1 MKCISGQM
9 RSTFLLLSTILLQV
23 IGVALSQGGFVEENG
38 EQNGQP
44 SAICNNVSQ
53 SLLEEIRRY
62 KPLVDQIGQI
72 IINGTFKGIAYR
84 NLSEFVDNYGAR
96 LTGSESLEKSIDHVL
111 ETMKFIGLDDAHCE
125 DVTAPKWVRGH
136 ESLTMTIPYKK
147 NIQVLGL
154 LPTVQ
159 TPEEGI
165 TSEIVVVEN
174 YKDLQENK
182 NDLLSRVKGR
192 ILVFNHPFD
201 DAVNAVTY
209 RHRSA
214 IEGAKVGAIATI
226 VRSYTTFSLGTP
238 HTGEMHYEDDIP
250 PIPSAEIT
258 VEDAELLGRLY
269 NKGQKI
275 VLNLILR
282 NQRVGNITTRNTIG
296 DLKGSNIP
304 DEYVLV
310 SGHADSWDVGQGAL
324 DDGYGVILS
333 LLVPNVLKTMN
344 LIPKRTVRSIV
355 WTAEEISKVP
365 LGAQQYLEKHEEEL
379 RNKYSFF
386 LEADSG
392 IFNARGLILN
402 GTVEAQ
408 CIVSEILKLMEP
420 RIIAKTR
427 IVTPFPDLK
436 TDIVP
441 LMRATG
447 VAGALLDTD
456 GEKYFWYHHSNAD
469 TVTALNPDDLDVCL
483 ALMTSLSYVLA
494 DMSVLLPRMQV

>member
-1 MKCISGQM
+1 MKSFCNRIRFIS
-9 RSTFLLLSTILLQV
+9 SFLLSATLF
-23 IGVALSQGGFVEENG
+23 GVANCQGGFQPGNGGENG
-38 EQNGQP
+38 QQ
-44 SAICNNVSQ
+44 SQLCTNVSQ
-53 SLLEEIRRY
+53 SLLEEIKRY
-62 KPLVDQIGQI
+62 QPIVNQIGQLI
-72 IINGTFKGIAYR
+72 LNGTYKGIAYK
-84 NLSEFVDNYGAR
+84 NLSEFVDNFGSR

-111 ETMKFIGLDDAHCE
+111 NTMKFIGLDDAHCE
-125 DVTAPKWVRGH
+125 DVTAPKWVRGY
-136 ESLTMTIPYKK
+136 ESLTMTVPYKK

-165 TSEIVVVEN
+165 TSEIVVVES
-174 YKDLQENK
+174 YRDLQENK
-182 NDLLSRVKGR
+182 NDVLSRVKGK

-226 VRSYTTFSLGTP
+226 VRSYATFSLSTP
-238 HTGEMHYEDDIP
+238 HTGEMHYEDDTP
-250 PIPSAEIT
+250 PIPSAEIAI
-258 VEDAELLGRLY
+258 EDAELLGRLY
-269 NKGQKI
+269 DRGQKI

-296 DLKGSNIP
+296 DLKGSSIP

-333 LLVPNVLKTMN
+333 LLVPDVLKTMN

-365 LGAQQYLEKHEEEL
+365 LGAQQYLEQHGDEL

-392 IFNARGLILN
+392 IFNARGLIMN
-402 GTVEAQ
+402 GTDEAQ
-408 CIVSEILKLMEP
+408 CIISEILKLLEP
-420 RIIAKTR
+420 HIIEKTR
-427 IVTPFPDLK
+427 VVTPFPDLK

-447 VAGALLDTD
+447 VPGAILDTD

-469 TVTALNPDDLDVCL
+469 TVTALNPNDLDVCL

-494 DMSVLLPRMQV
+494 DLSIMLPKMVV